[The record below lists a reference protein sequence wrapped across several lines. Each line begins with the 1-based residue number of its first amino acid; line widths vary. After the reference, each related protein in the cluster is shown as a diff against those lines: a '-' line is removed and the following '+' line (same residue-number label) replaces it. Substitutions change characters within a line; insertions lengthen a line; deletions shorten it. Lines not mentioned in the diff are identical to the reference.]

1 MTLNRILIDSS
12 FLYELYN
19 VRADSHKKAREFIEV
34 DDSPQLIPEV
44 ILPETTYLFNR
55 KGGERAVIVFLETLE
70 AARPPLVSVTL
81 EDLKR
86 ARQIMATYYG
96 AKLDFVDCCIM
107 ALSERLNITRVC
119 TFDRR
124 DFSMF
129 RPKHCPFLELLP

>member
-1 MTLNRILIDSS
+1 MSNSILIDSG

-19 VRADSHKKAREFIEV
+19 KEAAYHEAAREFIRL
-34 DDSPQLIPEV
+34 DKGTRLIPQV
-44 ILPETTYLFNR
+44 ILSEVTFLFGR
-55 KGGERAVIVFLETLE
+55 SGGERAVIVFLETLE